1 MDLTGQ
7 RYGRL
12 VVLEPIKKT
21 PQKRRGFRKYWLCR
35 CDCGNEKYVEHGHLR
50 SGDTRSCGCL
60 RREVSAARQRT
71 HGYSHTRTHN
81 IWQSMRQRCNNANAP
96 AHSDYGGR
104 GIQIC
109 DRWVNSFENFLAD
122 MGECPSDSHT
132 IDRID
137 NNKGYSPENC
147 RWATMKE
154 QTRNTRRNRILE
166 FDGKSLCLQEWAEI
180 TGLKRT
186 TIAERINRGWTVE
199 EALTTPILRRKFHAN
214 PK

>member
-1 MDLTGQ
+1 
-7 RYGRL
+7 
-12 VVLEPIKKT
+12 
-21 PQKRRGFRKYWLCR
+21 
-35 CDCGNEKYVEHGHLR
+35 
-50 SGDTRSCGCL
+50 
-60 RREVSAARQRT
+60 
-71 HGYSHTRTHN
+71 
-81 IWQSMRQRCNNANAP
+81 
-96 AHSDYGGR
+96 
-104 GIQIC
+104 
-109 DRWVNSFENFLAD
+109 